1 MSNLYYSRRDQQFY
15 EKLNADSKK
24 NSNAEKPRTQTN
36 DGRLYNFTAFT
47 QNGANL
53 NMEKQIKKTE
63 QGGFDTDHLNTTST
77 IDKTSTKPTKYS
89 SDTTVRPNGMKIAKI
104 NTSTETQKIK
114 NRQDYQLVDVEAP
127 GNPQVTNIKIP
138 QNDKKI
144 FWQPERDMDN
154 ERDMG
159 IWINYEKSGI
169 SVHPVQPSQT
179 PSLLDNFQSFLTS
192 LGKSAY
198 HILG

>member
-1 MSNLYYSRRDQQFY
+1 MSNLCYSRRDQQFY
-15 EKLNADSKK
+15 EQLNADSKK

-53 NMEKQIKKTE
+53 NMEKQIEKTE
-63 QGGFDTDHLNTTST
+63 QGEFDNDHLNTTST
-77 IDKTSTKPTKYS
+77 IDKTSTKPTKYT
-89 SDTTVRPNGMKIAKI
+89 SDTTVRPNVTKIAKI

-114 NRQDYQLVDVEAP
+114 NRQDYQVVGVNAP
-127 GNPQVTNIKIP
+127 GNPQVTNIENP
-138 QNDKKI
+138 QNNKKL
-144 FWQPERDMDN
+144 FSQPPRQISD
-154 ERDMG
+154 
-159 IWINYEKSGI
+159 WINYEKSLWEK
-169 SVHPVQPSQT
+169 SSQT
-179 PSLLDNFQSFLTS
+179 PSLLDNFQNFLTS

>member
-1 MSNLYYSRRDQQFY
+1 MSNLCYSRRDQQFY
-15 EKLNADSKK
+15 EQLNADSKK

-53 NMEKQIKKTE
+53 NMEKQIEKTE
-63 QGGFDTDHLNTTST
+63 QGEFDNDHLNTTST
-77 IDKTSTKPTKYS
+77 IDKPSTKPTKYT

-114 NRQDYQLVDVEAP
+114 NRQDYQLVGVEAP

-138 QNDKKI
+138 QNNENI
-144 FWQPERDMDN
+144 FWQPPRYP
-154 ERDMG
+154 
-159 IWINYEKSGI
+159 NYEKSAI
-169 SVHPVQPSQT
+169 SVHSVQPSQT
-179 PSLLDNFQSFLTS
+179 PSLLDNFQNFLTS

>member
-1 MSNLYYSRRDQQFY
+1 MSNLCYSRRDQQFY

-24 NSNAEKPRTQTN
+24 NSNAEKPRAQTN

-53 NMEKQIKKTE
+53 NMEKQIEKTE
-63 QGGFDTDHLNTTST
+63 QGEFDNDHLNTTST
-77 IDKTSTKPTKYS
+77 IDKTSTKPTKYTT
-89 SDTTVRPNGMKIAKI
+89 DTTFRPYVMKIAEI

-114 NRQDYQLVDVEAP
+114 NRQDYQVVGVNAP
-127 GNPQVTNIKIP
+127 GNPQVTNIENP
-138 QNDKKI
+138 QNKNI
-144 FWQPERDMDN
+144 FLQPARYP
-154 ERDMG
+154 
-159 IWINYEKSGI
+159 NYEKSGI
-169 SVHPVQPSQT
+169 SVHSVQPSQT
-179 PSLLDNFQSFLTS
+179 PSLLDNFQNFLTS